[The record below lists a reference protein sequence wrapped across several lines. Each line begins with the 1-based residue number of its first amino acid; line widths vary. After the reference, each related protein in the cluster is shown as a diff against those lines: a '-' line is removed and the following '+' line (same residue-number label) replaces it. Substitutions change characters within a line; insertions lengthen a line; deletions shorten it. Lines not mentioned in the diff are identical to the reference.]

1 MRVFSLDDM
10 TKGWFVG
17 DFSPS
22 IIKTDDVEVAV
33 KRYKKDDYE
42 EAHFHKIATE
52 LTVVVLGRV
61 KMFDKI
67 FTEGDIIVVE
77 PGDSTDFL
85 ALEDTICTVVKYPGA
100 KNDKYLV
107 SEV

>member
-1 MRVFSLDDM
+1 MKVFSLDDM

-85 ALEDTICTVVKYPGA
+85 ALEDTICSVVKYPGA

>member
-1 MRVFSLDDM
+1 
-10 TKGWFVG
+10 
-17 DFSPS
+17 
-22 IIKTDDVEVAV
+22 
-33 KRYKKDDYE
+33 
-42 EAHFHKIATE
+42 
-52 LTVVVLGRV
+52 
-61 KMFDKI
+61 MFDKI

-77 PGDSTDFL
+77 PGDCTDFL